1 MKANPLGTSALRVS
15 TVCLGTMT
23 FGQQNSEAEAHAQL
37 DYAFSRGVNFIDTAE
52 MYPVPPNA
60 QTYSRTETI
69 VGNWLA
75 CQPRDKVVLATK
87 VAGPGRMEWIRD
99 GSFTATGIRAALEA
113 SLKRLRTDYV
123 DLYQIHWPAR
133 NAPIFGQ
140 RGFDPTR
147 ERESLPIR
155 EQLDVLAQLQR
166 EGKLR
171 EVGVSNESPWGV
183 CEFTRLAREHG
194 LPRIV
199 SIQNA
204 YNLVNR
210 EFEQGLT
217 EACFREQ
224 VGLLAYSPLAFGRLS
239 GKYNDDPQAH
249 GRLTLFPPTWSPRY
263 MRPRVIEAAGRYAAL
278 ARANRMTPATL
289 ALAWCASR
297 WFVASTIIGATTLD
311 QLREDIDA
319 FDATLA
325 PEMVAAIEAIHD
337 EFTNPAQ

>member
-1 MKANPLGTSALRVS
+1 MKRTTLGTSILDVS

-23 FGQQNSEAEAHAQL
+23 FGQQNTEAEAHAQL
-37 DYAFSRGVNFIDTAE
+37 DYAFERGVNFIDTAE

-60 QTYSRTETI
+60 ETYSRTETI
-69 VGNWLA
+69 IGHWLA
-75 CQPRDKVVLATK
+75 RQPRDKVVLATK
-87 VAGPGRMEWIRD
+87 VAGPGRMTWIRD
-99 GSFTATGIRAALEA
+99 GSFTAAGIRAAMEA

-147 ERESLPIR
+147 ERESLSIHA
-155 EQLDVLAQLQR
+155 QLEVLAELKV

-171 EVGVSNESPWGV
+171 EIGVSNESAWGL
-183 CEFTRLAREHG
+183 CEFTRLATEYG

-239 GKYNDDPQAH
+239 GKYNDDPQAQ

-278 ARANRMTPATL
+278 ARAHGMTPATL
-289 ALAWCASR
+289 ALAWCATR
-297 WFVASTIIGATTLD
+297 WFVASTIIGATTLA

-319 FDATLA
+319 FDVALS
-325 PEMVAAIEAIHD
+325 PEVQQAVDAIHD
-337 EFTNPAQ
+337 ELTNPAQ